1 MSLDKAIADIKAVA
15 SRYGLST
22 EESDGS
28 LVIKHPEAPLIVE
41 IKAGEGRAIVEL
53 KVGDDIDEYVETLL
67 GEDED
72 PREALEEALEEMV
85 RIVDAA
91 VSRLT
96 REGFK
101 VERKTREGILD
112 VYDALEAR
120 LEEEG

>member
-1 MSLDKAIADIKAVA
+1 MPLDKAVEDIKAVA
-15 SRYGLST
+15 SRYGLAV
-22 EESDGS
+22 EEADGT
-28 LVIKHPEAPLIVE
+28 LTVRHPEAPLAVE
-41 IKAGEGRAIVEL
+41 IKAEGEKAIVEL
-53 KVGDDIDEYVETLL
+53 KVGDEIDEYVDMLL

-120 LEEEG
+120 LEEEE

>member
-1 MSLDKAIADIKAVA
+1 MPLDKAVEDIKAVA
-15 SRYGLST
+15 SRYGLT
-22 EESDGS
+22 VEEANGA
-28 LVIKHPEAPLIVE
+28 LTIRHPEAPLVVE
-41 IKAGEGRAIVEL
+41 IRTEEGKAVVEL
-53 KVGDDIDEYVETLL
+53 KVGDEIDEYVETLL

-101 VERKTREGILD
+101 VERRTREGILD